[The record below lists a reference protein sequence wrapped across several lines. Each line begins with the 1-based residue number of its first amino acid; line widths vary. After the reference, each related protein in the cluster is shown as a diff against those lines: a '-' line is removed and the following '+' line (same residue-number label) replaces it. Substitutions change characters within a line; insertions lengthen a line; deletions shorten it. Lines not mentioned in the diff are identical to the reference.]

1 MKVVVYSTRSYDR
14 RFLDAANAQAGGPLD
29 LTYFDTRLTRHS
41 APFAKGAEAVCA
53 FVNDELGKA
62 QLEVLAHHGVKMIAL
77 RCSGFNNVDL
87 GAAARLGIAVARVP
101 AYSPDA
107 IAEHAVALML
117 SLNRRIHKAYARV
130 REGNF
135 ALDGLLGFDMR
146 GKTAGIVGT
155 GRIGLNVARI
165 LKGFG
170 CDVLASDPAPAD
182 ELAVLGGRYVALD
195 QLLGQS
201 DIISLHCPLT
211 PATHHLI
218 GRGAIARMKPG
229 VMLINTSRGAVMDAR
244 AVIAG
249 LKSGKIGHVGLDV
262 YEEEG
267 DLFFE
272 NLSDTVIR
280 DDIFVRLM
288 TFPNVLIT
296 GHQGFFTREAMSAI
310 AATTLGNLTAFAKT
324 GAPLHPV
331 SVEKLAPGS

>member
-1 MKVVVYSTRSYDR
+1 MKVVVFSTRPYDR
-14 RFLDAANAQAGGPLD
+14 AFLDQANVALGRPHD
-29 LTYFDTRLTRHS
+29 FTYFDTRLTEQS
-41 APFAKGAEAVCA
+41 ANFAQGFDAVCA
-53 FVNDELGKA
+53 FVNDQLGRA
-62 QLEVLAHHGVKMIAL
+62 ELEVLARNGIRLVAL

-87 GAAARLGIAVARVP
+87 VAAHALGLKVARVP

-117 SLNRRIHKAYARV
+117 ALNRRIHKAYARV

-135 ALDGLLGFDMR
+135 ALDGLLGFDLR

-170 CDVLASDPAPAD
+170 CEVLASDPFPNP
-182 ELAVLGGRYVALD
+182 ELTSLGGRYTALD
-195 QLLGQS
+195 DLLGQC
-201 DIISLHCPLT
+201 DVISLHCPLT

-218 GRGAIARMKPG
+218 GRGAIARMKAG

-249 LKSGKIGHVGLDV
+249 LKSGKVGYVGLDV

-280 DDIFVRLM
+280 DDVFVRLM

-296 GHQGFFTREAMSAI
+296 GHQGFFTREAMAAI
-310 AATTLGNLTAFAKT
+310 ATTTLANLDAFAAC
-324 GAPLHPV
+324 GSPLHPV
-331 SVEKLAPGS
+331 TVEMRAG

>member
-1 MKVVVYSTRSYDR
+1 MKVVVFSTRPYDR
-14 RFLDAANAQAGGPLD
+14 SFLDEANAAAGSPHE
-29 LTYFDTRLTRHS
+29 LTYFDTRLTGQS
-41 APFAKGAEAVCA
+41 AHFAQGFEAVCA
-53 FVNDELGKA
+53 FVNDELGRA
-62 QLEVLAHHGVKMIAL
+62 ELEILARHGVRLVAL

-87 GAAARLGIAVARVP
+87 GAAQELGLQVARVP

-117 SLNRRIHKAYARV
+117 CLNRRIHKAYARV

-146 GKTAGIVGT
+146 GKTVGIVGT
-155 GRIGLNVARI
+155 GRIGINVARI

-170 CDVLASDPAPAD
+170 CRVLASDPSPNP
-182 ELAVLGGRYVALD
+182 ELVELGGDYASFDEVLAR
-195 QLLGQS
+195 S
-201 DIISLHCPLT
+201 DVISLHCPLT
-211 PATHHLI
+211 PATHHLV

-249 LKSGKIGHVGLDV
+249 IKSGKIGHVGLDV

-272 NLSDTVIR
+272 NLSDKVIR

-296 GHQGFFTREAMSAI
+296 GHQGFFTREAMAAI
-310 AATTLGNLTAFAKT
+310 AHTTLANLDSFASAGT
-324 GAPLHPV
+324 PLHPV
-331 SVEKLAPGS
+331 TPEMRAS

>member
-1 MKVVVYSTRSYDR
+1 MKVVVFSTRPYDR
-14 RFLDAANAQAGGPLD
+14 TFLEEANRLAGSPHE
-29 LTYFDTRLTRHS
+29 LTFFDTRLTAHS
-41 APFAKGAEAVCA
+41 AHFAQGFEAVCA
-53 FVNDELGKA
+53 FVNDALGKA
-62 QLEVLAHHGVKMIAL
+62 ELEILARHGIRLVAL

-87 GAAARLGIAVARVP
+87 EAAARLKIALARVP

-117 SLNRRIHKAYARV
+117 ALNRRIHKAYARV

-146 GKTAGIVGT
+146 GKTAGVVGT

-170 CDVLASDPAPAD
+170 CEVLASDPAPNP
-182 ELAVLGGRYVALD
+182 ELAQLGGEYTSFD
-195 QLLGQS
+195 DLLGRC

-249 LKSGKIGHVGLDV
+249 LKSGKVGNVGLDV

-280 DDIFVRLM
+280 DDVFVRLM

-296 GHQGFFTREAMSAI
+296 GHQGFFTREAMTAI
-310 AATTLGNLTAFAKT
+310 AETTIANLSAFEAH
-324 GAPLHPV
+324 GAPLHAV
-331 SVEKLAPGS
+331 SVALLA

>member
-1 MKVVVYSTRSYDR
+1 MKVVVFSTRPYDR
-14 RFLDAANAQAGGPLD
+14 MFLDQANASAGRPHHLS
-29 LTYFDTRLTRHS
+29 YFDTRLTRQS
-41 APFAKGAEAVCA
+41 AHFADGFDAICA
-53 FVNDELGKA
+53 FVNDQVGKA
-62 QLEVLAHHGVKMIAL
+62 ELQILAHHGIKLIAL

-87 GAAARLGIAVARVP
+87 DAARNLGIQVARVP

-135 ALDGLLGFDMR
+135 ALDGLLGFDLR
-146 GKTAGIVGT
+146 GKTAGVVGT
-155 GRIGLNVARI
+155 GRIGINVARI
-165 LKGFG
+165 LRGFG
-170 CDVLASDPAPAD
+170 CTVLASDPMPNS
-182 ELAVLGGRYVALD
+182 ELVDLGGRYTSFD
-195 QLLGQS
+195 DLLGQS

-218 GRGAIARMKPG
+218 GRGAVARMKPG

-244 AVIAG
+244 AVISG
-249 LKSGKIGHVGLDV
+249 LKSGKIGYVGLDV

-310 AATTLGNLTAFAKT
+310 AETTIANLCAFESE
-324 GAPLHPV
+324 GAPLHAV
-331 SVEKLAPGS
+331 TTDLRA